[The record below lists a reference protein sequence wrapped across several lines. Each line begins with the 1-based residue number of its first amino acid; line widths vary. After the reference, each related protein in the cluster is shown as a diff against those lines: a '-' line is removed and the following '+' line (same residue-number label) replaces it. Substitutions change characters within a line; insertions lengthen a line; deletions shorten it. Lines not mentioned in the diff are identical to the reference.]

1 MKTVLCMTA
10 GCTISWALVT
20 AIFAPQAG
28 LEVLLG
34 MIAPLAV
41 AIVTL
46 VLVERTYR
54 RDPRQLTRLM
64 ITAFVSKLV
73 LFGVYLTIVI
83 GVFSLKA
90 FPFIVSFVT
99 YFVVLHFMEAVR
111 LRRLFSG

>member
-1 MKTVLCMTA
+1 MRTVLYMTA
-10 GCTISWALVT
+10 GCAISWVLVT

-41 AIVTL
+41 AIVML

-54 RDPRQLTRLM
+54 RDPKKLTRLM
-64 ITAFVSKLV
+64 IAAFVSKLV
-73 LFGVYLTIVI
+73 LFGVYLTTVV

-90 FPFIVSFVT
+90 FPFIVSFIA